1 MPLRRLCGAMALAAA
16 LHVSHAAS
24 LAPPAAAAPSP
35 AAAQVVRVQPSAS
48 QVPANLLRLSI
59 EFSTRIEG
67 PVLPRI
73 ALLRPDGKPLAQP
86 FLEQE
91 LWSPS
96 GRILTVLMHPGRVK
110 TGLNA
115 RDALGPILVDGDEV
129 TLTLD
134 GRPIQHWRVGPVD
147 TNGPVA
153 SAWRLSPVRAASR
166 QPLVVILDGPIDGRG
181 TDYLAVADWRGRRVN
196 GHALLKDGESTW
208 TFTPHTPWRV
218 GEYRLVAR
226 GTLEDSAGNRLNG
239 RFETPADAPATAAAD
254 AALAF
259 TVAPEPSSTGTHR
272 HAVRLP

>member
-1 MPLRRLCGAMALAAA
+1 M
-16 LHVSHAAS
+16 
-24 LAPPAAAAPSP
+24 
-35 AAAQVVRVQPSAS
+35 QPSAS

-59 EFSTRIEG
+59 EFATRIEG

-153 SAWRLSPVRAASR
+153 SAWRLSPVHAASR
-166 QPLVVILDGPIDGRG
+166 QPLVVTLDDPIDGRDA
-181 TDYLAVADWRGRRVN
+181 DYLAIADPRGRRVN
-196 GHALLKDGESTW
+196 GRALLKDGESIW
-208 TFTPHTPWRV
+208 TFTPHMPWRA
-218 GEYRLVAR
+218 GKYRLVAR

-239 RFETPADAPATAAAD
+239 RFETPADAPAIAAAD
-254 AALAF
+254 AALVF

-272 HAVRLP
+272 HAMRLP